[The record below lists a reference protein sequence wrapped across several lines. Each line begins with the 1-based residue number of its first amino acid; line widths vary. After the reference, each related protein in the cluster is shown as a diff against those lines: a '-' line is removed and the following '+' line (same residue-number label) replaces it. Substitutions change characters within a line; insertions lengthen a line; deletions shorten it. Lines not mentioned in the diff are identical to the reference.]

1 MLPCCA
7 TAADHTSLATITIHG
22 TPSNRPNTFTLR
34 MRIPH
39 WTDASAKVSLLAS
52 DTHADY
58 KVTPGAY
65 FDLTR

>member
-1 MLPCCA
+1 
-7 TAADHTSLATITIHG
+7 
-22 TPSNRPNTFTLR
+22 

-39 WTDASAKVSLLAS
+39 WTDASAKISLLAS